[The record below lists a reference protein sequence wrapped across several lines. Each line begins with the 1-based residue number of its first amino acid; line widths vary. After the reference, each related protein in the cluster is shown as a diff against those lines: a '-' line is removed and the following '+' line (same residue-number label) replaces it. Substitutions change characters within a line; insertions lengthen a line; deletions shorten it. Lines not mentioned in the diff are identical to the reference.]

1 MITTMMQGKRNQNT
15 GTIIDTFESYNK
27 SDTKFTLKLIDILK

>member
-15 GTIIDTFESYNK
+15 GTIIDTFES
-27 SDTKFTLKLIDILK
+27 SDPKFTLKLIDILK